1 MSQQITEHAP
11 DLQAAKETPRTKSV
25 CRDCPNWEK
34 VKERVRVT
42 ELLEN
47 ALGKLESKLKAE
59 DFKPSMADYLKLMQ
73 LEKEFEQEQV
83 KEIKVTWVATTPVS
97 EPEK

>member
-1 MSQQITEHAP
+1 MPQPITQQAP
-11 DLQAAKETPRTKSV
+11 DLQATEETPRTRSV
-25 CRDCPNWEK
+25 CRDCANWDK

-47 ALGKLESKLKAE
+47 ALGKLENKIKAE
-59 DFKPSMADYLKLMQ
+59 EFKPSMADYLKLMQ

-83 KEIKVTWVATTPVS
+83 KEIKVTWVATTPAS